1 MTANPGKRA
10 GFVAIVGA
18 PNVGKSTLLNR
29 LVGAKVSIVSPK
41 VQTTRT
47 RVLGICIEGPA
58 QIVFIDTPGIFQPRR
73 RLDRAMVAAA
83 WIGTADAD
91 EVLLLVDASRGL
103 DRNTA
108 AIVKKLK
115 RAERT
120 VILAINKVDL
130 LNKPDLLA
138 LAAEL
143 NEAGAFTDT
152 FMISAETGDG
162 VADLT
167 ALLAGRV
174 AAGRW
179 LFPEDQISDMPG
191 RLTAAEIT
199 REQLYL
205 QLHKELPYAAAVE
218 TESWKDQ
225 DDGSL
230 RIEQVVYVERG
241 SQKAI
246 VLGKKGSRVKSIGE
260 AARKELEEIFGRRV
274 HLFLFV
280 KVRGNWGDDP
290 ERYRDL
296 GLDFDA

>member
-1 MTANPGKRA
+1 
-10 GFVAIVGA
+10 
-18 PNVGKSTLLNR
+18 
-29 LVGAKVSIVSPK
+29 
-41 VQTTRT
+41 
-47 RVLGICIEGPA
+47 
-58 QIVFIDTPGIFQPRR
+58 
-73 RLDRAMVAAA
+73 MVAAA

-120 VILAINKVDL
+120 VILAINKIDL
-130 LNKPDLLA
+130 VNKPDLLA

-162 VADLT
+162 VADLM

-296 GLDFDA
+296 GLDFNA